1 MWVKRLD
8 VLSDRGGYGLAD
20 STQGLHVDDVHVVC

>member
-1 MWVKRLD
+1 MKRLD

-20 STQGLHVDDVHVVC
+20 STQGLHMDDVHVVC